1 MFCEDGRKIEVV
13 VMFLLMSAMTGMA
26 SLVLSDDAK
35 QLDVDE
41 FSNFVFKNMSA
52 NMISIFVWTQI
63 Y

>member
-1 MFCEDGRKIEVV
+1 VFCEDGRKIEVV